1 MAPSPRSERRPAL
14 PLLLL
19 LLCWGGSGRAS
30 EIDLGVQTVG
40 QGYDVL
46 AAGGELL
53 LRRRLSHWIVLD
65 ASRLFES
72 ERLSF
77 SLDFRLDADL
87 EDSVGAHGG
96 REALLTR
103 AELRVEAVPERLRFR
118 VGRLWEFSE
127 LGFFRF
133 DGVHIEGR
141 PLSRLPLELYT
152 GFAVRDR
159 SILGDMELAL
169 PGSEDDPLC
178 PVVGARMAIASAGS
192 RLSVD
197 YRRVAAWQD
206 GWPLQEERL
215 AAAGALRL
223 FEGTLGLDAGAAY
236 NLLLDGFDRLR
247 ADLFASLPVAGVRV
261 RAELGALY
269 LRPFFS
275 QDSIFNFF
283 SPSPFAEAH
292 GGTSL
297 SWVDGKTARLR
308 LRHRWYLDV
317 APSSYPPTATGIEAE
332 GGLPAGRSGMWS
344 AYATYEDGA
353 AGRRYLVMLA
363 WRGSPG
369 ESWLIEGR
377 ALLSGFSDPAQP
389 HQHALGGGGAVGTTW
404 IFGPGRALHLL
415 LEANGNRLLPFASRL
430 LLVLDL
436 VFHFQGGPRA

>member
-1 MAPSPRSERRPAL
+1 MAPRRGSERRPAL
-14 PLLLL
+14 PWLLL
-19 LLCWGGSGRAS
+19 LLCVGASGRAS
-30 EIDLGVQTVG
+30 EVDLAVQTVG

-46 AAGGELL
+46 AADGELL

-96 REALLTR
+96 RQALLTR

-141 PLSRLPLELYT
+141 PLFRLPLELYM

-169 PGSEDDPLC
+169 PGSEDETLC
-178 PVVGARMAIASAGS
+178 PVVGAR
-192 RLSVD
+192 LSWTTAHHRVEVD
-197 YRRVAAWQD
+197 YRRLAAWQD

-223 FEGTLGLDAGAAY
+223 FEGKLGLDAGAAY

-247 ADLFASLPVAGVRV
+247 ADAFVGFPVASARW
-261 RAELGALY
+261 RLELGALY

-283 SPSPFAEAH
+283 SPEPFAEAH

-297 SWVDGKTARLR
+297 SWADGKTARLR
-308 LRHRWYLDV
+308 LRQRWYLNV
-317 APSSYPPTATGIEAE
+317 TPSAYPPTTTGIEAE
-332 GGLPAGRSGMWS
+332 GGLPTGRSGMLS
-344 AYATYEDGA
+344 AYVTYEDGA
-353 AGRRYLVMLA
+353 AGRRYLVMA
-363 WRGSPG
+363 TWRVSPG

-377 ALLSGFSDPAQP
+377 ALLSSFSDPVQP
-389 HQHALGGGGAVGTTW
+389 HQSALGGGGGLGTTW